1 MDRFQVSQLTVLL
14 TLLLILLGL
23 LVVVMLTIKQSGVCE
38 DEEEDQESRY
48 DCPVVQVGDGEGK
61 GGCAEE
67 DVAEE
72 ERAKVSH
79 QLDAVACFEDTVG
92 LVDLC

>member
-1 MDRFQVSQLTVLL
+1 MDRFQVSQLTVFL

-23 LVVVMLTIKQSGVCE
+23 VVFVMLTIKQSGVRE
-38 DEEEDQESRY
+38 DEEEDQESRNA
-48 DCPVVQVGDGEGK
+48 CPVVQVGDGEGK
-61 GGCAEE
+61 GGRAEE
-67 DVAEE
+67 DVADE
-72 ERAKVSH
+72 ERAKLSR